1 MTRITEEI
9 LDELYNRLNGLD
21 LETGEELQDD
31 LRELSEYLQEQIDW
45 RSVSVCGG
53 QDTTDGDI
61 CRMIVHGVD
70 AYTALLDSEE
80 MRDVLPRLDSFVKAA
95 KDLLWFVG
103 KNM

>member
-21 LETGEELQDD
+21 METGEELQDD

-45 RSVSVCGG
+45 RSFG

-80 MRDVLPRLDSFVKAA
+80 MRDVLPYLNNFVEAA